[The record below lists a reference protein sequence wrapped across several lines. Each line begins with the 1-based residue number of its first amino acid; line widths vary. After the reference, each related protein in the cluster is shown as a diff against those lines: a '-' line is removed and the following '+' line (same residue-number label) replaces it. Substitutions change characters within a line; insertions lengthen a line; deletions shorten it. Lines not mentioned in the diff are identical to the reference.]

1 MRTKVINEMTLRFPG
16 VSENERFAR
25 LAVSGFI
32 SQLDPAV
39 DELGEI
45 KTAVSEGVTN
55 CIVHAYRGTVGEITL
70 QVRLLEGSRVY
81 IRIKDKGCGIENI
94 EQARAPLF
102 TTAPE
107 DERAGLGFAIMESFT
122 DKLSVTSRPGKG
134 TTVTM
139 QRTLHSRKAEDD
151 NSKT

>member
-1 MRTKVINEMTLRFPG
+1 MKENVLNRMTLRFPG
-16 VSENERFAR
+16 LPDNERFAR

-32 SQLDPAV
+32 APLDPAV

-45 KTAVSEGVTN
+45 KTAVSEAVTN

-70 QVRLLEGSRVY
+70 TVRLLEDSRVY
-81 IRIKDKGCGIENI
+81 ISVKVKGCGIPDI
-94 EQARAPLF
+94 AKAREPMF

-107 DERAGLGFAIMESFT
+107 EERAGLGFAIMESFT
-122 DKLSVTSRPGKG
+122 DRLRVTSRPGSG

-139 QRTLHSRKAEDD
+139 LRTLRRGRQT
-151 NSKT
+151 NGG